1 MHDKRFHLGWFTYFG
16 QNAWNEPLGSAPDP
30 WTGEL
35 HLDLARG
42 IERACFDYMLIEDTL
57 SIPAIFK
64 GSMETYLKHGIMVP
78 KHDPV
83 PLTAILGAATS
94 RLGLVTTLS
103 TMAYPPFMLARL
115 ISTEDRRQLDSDG
128 FIIKRDFLPPDV
140 FADLVAQVR
149 DLRAPARE
157 ITEGDTITRH
167 IALDPAALDRVP
179 AARLLLDLPQYRNLL
194 RYAGSSAAAP
204 MVYIQTVLAG
214 AIAGPPDPAPD
225 PQLDLH
231 TDTFHPTV
239 KAWLFLTD
247 VEPDAM
253 PFVYV
258 PGSHRLTP
266 QRLEWERAMSI
277 AASRQVGAAAR
288 QPDQKLIRA
297 ISPSVLPELGLPPPR
312 AISAP
317 ANTLIVA
324 DTFGF
329 HARGASARPTT
340 RVEIW
345 ALGRRNPFL
354 PWTGLDPWS
363 IAALG
368 LRKPMLYWK
377 SVDFLESIGLGHQR
391 WRARGSLSA
400 FDPA

>member
-1 MHDKRFHLGWFTYFG
+1 MPSLVRRALLMPFWLAQVFSQEKFFARNPVIGNRWLNEHGLHTFRVAA
-16 QNAWNEPLGSAPDP
+16 AWR
-30 WTGEL
+30 
-35 HLDLARG
+35 LAEAR
-42 IERACFDYMLIEDTL
+42 R
-57 SIPAIFK
+57 
-64 GSMETYLKHGIMVP
+64 
-78 KHDPV
+78 
-83 PLTAILGAATS
+83 
-94 RLGLVTTLS
+94 RR
-103 TMAYPPFMLARL
+103 LARL
-115 ISTEDRRQLDSDG
+115 ISAEDRGQLDSDG
-128 FIIKRDFLPPDV
+128 FIVKRNFLPPEV

-149 DLRAPARE
+149 ALRAPARE
-157 ITEGDTITRH
+157 ITEGDTVTRH
-167 IALDPAALDRVP
+167 IALDPAALGRVP
-179 AARLLLDLPQYRNLL
+179 AARRLLDLPEYRNLL

-214 AIAGPPDPAPD
+214 AVAGPSD
-225 PQLDLH
+225 PQRDLH

-266 QRLEWERAMSI
+266 QRLEWERTMSI
-277 AASRQVGAAAR
+277 AASRQAGEPER
-288 QPDQKLIRA
+288 KLIRA
-297 ISPSVLPELGLPPPR
+297 ISPSILPDLDLPPPQ
-312 AISAP
+312 AISVP

-329 HARGASARPTT
+329 HARGPSAQPTT

-377 SVDFLESIGLGHQR
+377 SVDLLESVGLGRQR
-391 WRARGSLSA
+391 WRARGPLSA

>member
-1 MHDKRFHLGWFTYFG
+1 LMPWWLAQVFSQEKFFARNPVIGNRWL
-16 QNAWNEPLGSAPDP
+16 NEHG
-30 WTGEL
+30 L
-35 HLDLARG
+35 HTARVALA
-42 IERACFDYMLIEDTL
+42 
-57 SIPAIFK
+57 
-64 GSMETYLKHGIMVP
+64 
-78 KHDPV
+78 
-83 PLTAILGAATS
+83 S
-94 RLGLVTTLS
+94 RL
-103 TMAYPPFMLARL
+103 AEARRRRLARL
-115 ISTEDRRQLDSDG
+115 ICAEDRRQFDADG
-128 FIIKRDFLPPDV
+128 FIVKRNFLPPDV
-140 FADLVAQVR
+140 FADLLAQVR
-149 DLRAPARE
+149 AFRAPARE
-157 ITEGDTITRH
+157 IIEGDTVTRH
-167 IALDPAALDRVP
+167 IALDPTALDRVP
-179 AARLLLDLPQYRNLL
+179 AARHLLELPQYRNLL
-194 RYAGSSAAAP
+194 SYAGSSAAAP

-214 AIAGPPDPAPD
+214 AVRGLPD
-225 PQLDLH
+225 PQRDLH

-258 PGSHRLTP
+258 PGSHRLTG

-277 AASRQVGAAAR
+277 AASRRDGQAER
-288 QPDQKLIRA
+288 KLVRA
-297 ISPSVLPELGLPPPR
+297 ISPATLPELGLPPPQ
-312 AISAP
+312 AIAAP
-317 ANTLIVA
+317 ANSLIVA

-329 HARGASARPTT
+329 HARGPSARPTT

-363 IAALG
+363 ISALG

-377 SVDFLESIGLGHQR
+377 SVDLLESIGLAHQR

>member
-1 MHDKRFHLGWFTYFG
+1 MLSLLRKILLMPLWLAQVFTQEKFFARNPVIG
-16 QNAWNEPLGSAPDP
+16 NRWLNEHGLHTARVAAAWR
-30 WTGEL
+30 
-35 HLDLARG
+35 LAEAR
-42 IERACFDYMLIEDTL
+42 R
-57 SIPAIFK
+57 
-64 GSMETYLKHGIMVP
+64 
-78 KHDPV
+78 
-83 PLTAILGAATS
+83 
-94 RLGLVTTLS
+94 RR
-103 TMAYPPFMLARL
+103 LARL
-115 ISTEDRRQLDSDG
+115 ISAEDRRQLDADG
-128 FIIKRDFLPPDV
+128 FIVKRDFLPPDV

-179 AARLLLDLPQYRNLL
+179 AARRLLDLPLYRNLL

-204 MVYIQTVLAG
+204 MVCIQTVLAG
-214 AIAGPPDPAPD
+214 AIAGPPAPPPD
-225 PQLDLH
+225 PQRDLH

-277 AASRQVGAAAR
+277 AASRKAGETEQR
-288 QPDQKLIRA
+288 LIRA
-297 ISPSVLPELGLPPPR
+297 ISPATLPELGLPPPR

-377 SVDFLESIGLGHQR
+377 SVDLLERIGLGRQR
-391 WRARGSLSA
+391 WRARGSRSA

>member
-1 MHDKRFHLGWFTYFG
+1 MSSLLRQTLLMPLWLAQVFSQEKFFARNPVIGNRWLNEHGLHAARVAA
-16 QNAWNEPLGSAPDP
+16 AWR
-30 WTGEL
+30 
-35 HLDLARG
+35 LAEAR
-42 IERACFDYMLIEDTL
+42 R
-57 SIPAIFK
+57 
-64 GSMETYLKHGIMVP
+64 
-78 KHDPV
+78 
-83 PLTAILGAATS
+83 
-94 RLGLVTTLS
+94 RR
-103 TMAYPPFMLARL
+103 LARL
-115 ISTEDRRQLDSDG
+115 IPAEDRRQLDSDG

-179 AARLLLDLPQYRNLL
+179 AARRLLDLPQYRNLL

-214 AIAGPPDPAPD
+214 AVAGPPDPPSD
-225 PQLDLH
+225 PQRDLH

-277 AASRQVGAAAR
+277 AASRQVGEASR

-368 LRKPMLYWK
+368 LRKPILYWK
-377 SVDFLESIGLGHQR
+377 SVDLLESIGLAHQR